1 MNVCGIAQYV
11 KQAPSPAPAGG
22 AVRAGGGRA
31 PGRRALA
38 GAPRRSAG
46 RTAGRGPSLGGP
58 RASPG
63 PRSPRSCPAPSRAP
77 SPASSRAPPAPAPP
91 PPPGAAAAGRGRG
104 GGASGGRGSGHPRG
118 SRWWSGDPGAA
129 RFLPERAGARA
140 PGRLGVGAQPGGAR
154 ESAGRALELTSTD
167 MPVLSEDSGLHE
179 TLALL
184 TSQLRP
190 DSNHKEEMGFL
201 RDVFSEK
208 SLSYLM
214 KIHEKLRY
222 YERQSPTPVL
232 HSAMALAEDVME
244 ELQAASVHSDER
256 ELLQLLSTPHLRAML
271 MVHDTVAQ
279 KNFDP
284 VLPPLPDNIDEDFD
298 EESVK
303 IVRLVKN
310 KEPLGATIRRDEHS
324 GAVVVARIMRGG
336 AADRSGLVHVGDELR
351 EVNGIAVLHKRPDEI
366 SQILAQSQGSITLK
380 IIPAT
385 QEEDRLKDSKVFMRA
400 LFHYNPREDR
410 AIPCQEAGLPF
421 QRRQVL
427 EVVSQDDPTWW
438 QAKRVG
444 DTNLR
449 AGLIPSKQFQER
461 RLSYR
466 RATGT
471 LPSPQNLRKPPYDQ
485 PCDKE
490 ACDCEGYLKGH
501 YVAGLRRSFRLGRR
515 ERLGSPQE
523 GKASVVAESPELLT
537 YEEVT
542 RYQHQPGER
551 PRLVV
556 LIGSLGARLHELKQ
570 KVVAE
575 NPQHFGVAVPHT
587 TRPRKS
593 HEKEGVE
600 YHFVSKQA
608 FEADLHHNKFLEH
621 GEYKENLYGTSLDA
635 IQSVM
640 AKNKVCLVDVEP
652 DALQQLRTSE
662 FKPYVIFV
670 KPAIQEKKTPPM
682 SPTCEDTAT
691 PLDEE
696 QQEMAASAAFIDQYY
711 GHLVDSV
718 LVKQDLQSAHSQLRV
733 LLEKLSK
740 DTHWVPVSWVR

>member
-1 MNVCGIAQYV
+1 
-11 KQAPSPAPAGG
+11 
-22 AVRAGGGRA
+22 
-31 PGRRALA
+31 
-38 GAPRRSAG
+38 
-46 RTAGRGPSLGGP
+46 
-58 RASPG
+58 
-63 PRSPRSCPAPSRAP
+63 
-77 SPASSRAPPAPAPP
+77 
-91 PPPGAAAAGRGRG
+91 
-104 GGASGGRGSGHPRG
+104 
-118 SRWWSGDPGAA
+118 
-129 RFLPERAGARA
+129 
-140 PGRLGVGAQPGGAR
+140 
-154 ESAGRALELTSTD
+154 
-167 MPVLSEDSGLHE
+167 LHE

-190 DSNHKEEMGFL
+190 DSNHREEMGFL

-256 ELLQLLSTPHLRAML
+256 ELLQLLSTPHLRAVL

-284 VLPPLPDNIDEDFD
+284 VLPPLPDNIDEDFE

-385 QEEDRLKDSKVFMRA
+385 QEEDRFKESKVFMRA
-400 LFHYNPREDR
+400 LFHYDPREDR

-466 RATGT
+466 RTTGT
-471 LPSPQNLRKPPYDQ
+471 LPSPQSFKKPPYDQ

-490 ACDCEGYLKGH
+490 TCDCEEYFKGH
-501 YVAGLRRSFRLGRR
+501 YVAGLRRSFRLGCR
-515 ERLGSPQE
+515 ERLGGSQE
-523 GKASVVAESPELLT
+523 AKVPAGPESQELLT
-537 YEEVT
+537 YEEVV
-542 RYQHQPGER
+542 RHHQQPGER

-556 LIGSLGARLHELKQ
+556 LIGSLGAQLHELKQ
-570 KVVAE
+570 RVVAE
-575 NPQHFGVAVPHT
+575 DPQHFGVAVPHT

-600 YHFVSKQA
+600 YHFISKQA
-608 FEADLHHNKFLEH
+608 FEADIHHNKFLEH
-621 GEYKENLYGTSLDA
+621 GEYKENLYGTSLEA
-635 IQSVM
+635 IQAVM

-652 DALQQLRTSE
+652 EALRHLRTPE
-662 FKPYVIFV
+662 FKPYIIFV
-670 KPAIQEKKTPPM
+670 KPAIQEKRKTPPV
-682 SPTCEDTAT
+682 SPDSEDTAT
-691 PLDEE
+691 LLDEQ
-696 QQEMAASAAFIDQYY
+696 QQEMATSAAFIDQHY
-711 GHLVDSV
+711 GHLIDTV
-718 LVKQDLQSAHSQLRV
+718 LVREDLQGICSQLRAV
-733 LLEKLSK
+733 IEKLSK
-740 DTHWVPVSWVR
+740 DTYWVPIAWDFPAKEWVLIGFLASKIVT

>member
-1 MNVCGIAQYV
+1 
-11 KQAPSPAPAGG
+11 
-22 AVRAGGGRA
+22 
-31 PGRRALA
+31 
-38 GAPRRSAG
+38 
-46 RTAGRGPSLGGP
+46 
-58 RASPG
+58 
-63 PRSPRSCPAPSRAP
+63 
-77 SPASSRAPPAPAPP
+77 
-91 PPPGAAAAGRGRG
+91 
-104 GGASGGRGSGHPRG
+104 
-118 SRWWSGDPGAA
+118 
-129 RFLPERAGARA
+129 
-140 PGRLGVGAQPGGAR
+140 
-154 ESAGRALELTSTD
+154 
-167 MPVLSEDSGLHE
+167 MPILSEDSGLHE

-190 DSNHKEEMGFL
+190 DSNHREEMGFL

-256 ELLQLLSTPHLRAML
+256 ELLQLLSTPHLRAVL

-284 VLPPLPDNIDEDFD
+284 VLPPLPDNIDEDFE

-385 QEEDRLKDSKVFMRA
+385 QEEDRFKDSKVFMRA
-400 LFHYNPREDR
+400 LFHYDPREDR

-466 RATGT
+466 RTTGT
-471 LPSPQNLRKPPYDQ
+471 LPSPQNFKKPPYDQ

-490 ACDCEGYLKGH
+490 TCDCDGYFKGH
-501 YVAGLRRSFRLGRR
+501 YVAGLRRSFRLGCR
-515 ERLGSPQE
+515 ERLGGSQE
-523 GKASVVAESPELLT
+523 AKVPTGAESQVLLT
-537 YEEVT
+537 YEEVA

-556 LIGSLGARLHELKQ
+556 LIGSLGAHLHELKQ
-570 KVVAE
+570 RVVAE
-575 NPQHFGVAVPHT
+575 DPQQFAVAVPHT

-593 HEKEGVE
+593 HERDGVE

-608 FEADLHHNKFLEH
+608 FEADVHHNKFLEH
-621 GEYKENLYGTSLDA
+621 GEYKENLYGTSLEA
-635 IQSVM
+635 IQAVM

-652 DALQQLRTSE
+652 EALRHLRTPE

-670 KPAIQEKKTPPM
+670 KPAIQERRKTPPV
-682 SPTCEDTAT
+682 SPDSEDIASS
-691 PLDEE
+691 LDEQ
-696 QQEMAASAAFIDQYY
+696 QQEMAASAAFIDQHY
-711 GHLVDSV
+711 GHLIDTV
-718 LVKQDLQSAHSQLRV
+718 LVRQDLQEACSQLRAV
-733 LLEKLSK
+733 IETLSK
-740 DTHWVPVSWVR
+740 DTSWVPISWVR

>member
-1 MNVCGIAQYV
+1 
-11 KQAPSPAPAGG
+11 
-22 AVRAGGGRA
+22 
-31 PGRRALA
+31 
-38 GAPRRSAG
+38 
-46 RTAGRGPSLGGP
+46 
-58 RASPG
+58 
-63 PRSPRSCPAPSRAP
+63 
-77 SPASSRAPPAPAPP
+77 
-91 PPPGAAAAGRGRG
+91 
-104 GGASGGRGSGHPRG
+104 
-118 SRWWSGDPGAA
+118 
-129 RFLPERAGARA
+129 
-140 PGRLGVGAQPGGAR
+140 
-154 ESAGRALELTSTD
+154 

-232 HSAMALAEDVME
+232 HSAVALAEDVME

-336 AADRSGLVHVGDELR
+336 AADRSGEWHHFQIR
-351 EVNGIAVLHKRPDEI
+351 EVTCDMIWSCAV
-366 SQILAQSQGSITLK
+366 SFQAQSQGSITLK

-461 RLSYR
+461 RLNYR
-466 RATGT
+466 RAAGT
-471 LPSPQNLRKPPYDQ
+471 LPSPQSLKKPPYAWTNTTVS
-485 PCDKE
+485 PCPS
-490 ACDCEGYLKGH
+490 LQ
-501 YVAGLRRSFRLGRR
+501 AGLRRSFRLGRR

-523 GKASVVAESPELLT
+523 GKTSAVAESPELPT

-575 NPQHFGVAVPHT
+575 NPQHFGVAIPHT

-600 YHFVSKQA
+600 YHFVSRQT

-621 GEYKENLYGTSLDA
+621 GEYKDNLYGTSLEA
-635 IQSVM
+635 IRVVM
-640 AKNKVCLVDVEP
+640 ARHKVCLVDVEP

-670 KPAIQEKKTPPM
+670 KPAVQEKRKTPPM
-682 SPTCEDTAT
+682 SPACEDAAA

-696 QQEMAASAAFIDQYY
+696 QQEMAASASFIDQHY
-711 GHLVDSV
+711 GHLVDAV
-718 LVKQDLQSAHSQLRV
+718 LVKEDLQSAYSQLRA
-733 LLEKLSK
+733 LLERLSK
-740 DTHWVPVSWVR
+740 DTHWVPISWVR

>member
-1 MNVCGIAQYV
+1 
-11 KQAPSPAPAGG
+11 
-22 AVRAGGGRA
+22 
-31 PGRRALA
+31 
-38 GAPRRSAG
+38 
-46 RTAGRGPSLGGP
+46 
-58 RASPG
+58 
-63 PRSPRSCPAPSRAP
+63 
-77 SPASSRAPPAPAPP
+77 
-91 PPPGAAAAGRGRG
+91 
-104 GGASGGRGSGHPRG
+104 
-118 SRWWSGDPGAA
+118 
-129 RFLPERAGARA
+129 
-140 PGRLGVGAQPGGAR
+140 
-154 ESAGRALELTSTD
+154 

-214 KIHEKLRY
+214 KVKSHMWDRGTP
-222 YERQSPTPVL
+222 SPWQHL
-232 HSAMALAEDVME
+232 SCSLQVME
-244 ELQAASVHSDER
+244 ELQAASVHGDER
-256 ELLQLLSTPHLRAML
+256 ELLQLLSTPHLRAVL

-385 QEEDRLKDSKVFMRA
+385 QEEDRLKESKVFMRA

-449 AGLIPSKQFQER
+449 AGLIPSKRFQER

-466 RATGT
+466 RAAGT
-471 LPSPQNLRKPPYDQ
+471 LPSPQSGAPGGPR
-485 PCDKE
+485 
-490 ACDCEGYLKGH
+490 
-501 YVAGLRRSFRLGRR
+501 VRMSFRLGCR
-515 ERLGSPQE
+515 ERLGGSQE
-523 GKASVVAESPELLT
+523 GKMSSGAESPELLT
-537 YEEVT
+537 YEEVA

-621 GEYKENLYGTSLDA
+621 GEYKENLYGTSLEA
-635 IQSVM
+635 IQAVM

-652 DALQQLRTSE
+652 EALKQLRNSE
-662 FKPYVIFV
+662 FKPYIIFV
-670 KPAIQEKKTPPM
+670 KPAIQETRKTPPM
-682 SPTCEDTAT
+682 SPACEDTAA
-691 PLDEE
+691 PLDEQ
-696 QQEMAASAAFIDQYY
+696 QQEMAVSAAFIDQHY
-711 GHLVDSV
+711 GHLVDAV
-718 LVKQDLQSAHSQLRV
+718 LVKEDLQGAYSQLIV
-733 LLEKLSK
+733 VLEKLSK